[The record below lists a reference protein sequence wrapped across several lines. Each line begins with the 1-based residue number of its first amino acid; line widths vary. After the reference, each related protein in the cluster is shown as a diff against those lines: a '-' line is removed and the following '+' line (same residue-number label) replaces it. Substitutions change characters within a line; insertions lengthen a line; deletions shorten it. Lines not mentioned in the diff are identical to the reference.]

1 MIDLID
7 EIPLLKSAI
16 INKQKEA
23 NFEQKTNKKIL
34 NPNMDVFS
42 PKKIA

>member
-1 MIDLID
+1 MKYRCQ
-7 EIPLLKSAI
+7 PLLKSAI
-16 INKQKEA
+16 MNKQKEA
-23 NFEQKTNKKIL
+23 NFEQKNKQKIL